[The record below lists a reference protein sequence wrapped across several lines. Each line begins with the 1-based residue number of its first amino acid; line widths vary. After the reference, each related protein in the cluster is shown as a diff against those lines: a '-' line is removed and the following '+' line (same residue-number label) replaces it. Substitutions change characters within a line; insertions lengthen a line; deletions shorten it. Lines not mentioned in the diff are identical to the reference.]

1 MTLQRK
7 GKQLTMEQLLADF
20 RTQGSHLYKVKSPS
34 KLLQRQFFLDSSNM
48 VLYYTGSRRKG
59 RKTDIPIAKIQEV
72 REGEKD
78 FSKKLN
84 GVDKEMCFG
93 LLLGGSHKVVYLMAS
108 HKELRDRWVRALR
121 YAVQMEQ
128 LAEQRNEFDKQVR
141 DVFNLADKNGD
152 NALDMDEIMKL
163 LKTLNADIKRKY
175 VQEMFERADTNK
187 TVGRGKPTLDREEFV
202 RFYNMLTR
210 RPELEEVFLKYS
222 RGKGYMVVR
231 DILAFL
237 KEGQRMLDVD
247 EEFCSGLVHHC
258 EPDSA
263 CKRQGKLTML
273 GFKNFLMS
281 EQQFLFNSEHSTV
294 YQDMTRPMTHYF
306 INSSH
311 NTYLA
316 EDQLRGPSRVEMY
329 ISALSKGCRCVELD
343 CWDGPDNEPIIYHG
357 YTLTSKIL
365 FKDVIKAVKEYGFKA
380 SPYPVILSLENHCSM
395 EQQSVMAQHMDRIL
409 GDMIWAP
416 DSELTATPTPESL
429 KYKVIIKGKRLPP
442 VKEGIDE
449 DEVSDEDEAA
459 ESKNQMDGSNNNN
472 NNNNNNKRRSA
483 IQEANKA
490 DKAHKKIKLSPALSQ
505 LTSMKSVGF
514 RTVDQAAASAGAF
527 AVFSLGESKVEKLIA
542 TSALGLNV
550 VTHKKLI
557 RTYPAG
563 SRTDSSNYNP
573 VPAWNH
579 GCQIVALN
587 FQTGGEPMQLNHGR
601 FRDNGG
607 AGYVLKPN
615 LLLADEMFGIVTGNM
630 DRNLCKVLALTIIS
644 GIQIPK
650 PNDSKKGEVIDPF
663 IKIEVHGAPSD
674 NAEYSSKVV
683 TNNGFNPRWYETC
696 TFTIRVPELALV
708 RFVVKDED
716 PGLDDFVAYYCL
728 PFSSM
733 REGYRHFPLYN
744 IHGHRI
750 SHSYIFVHVAISNI

>member
-1 MTLQRK
+1 MTEAERRGRAGRSYWAQWERSRRLPHAPNSLQARQR
-7 GKQLTMEQLLADF
+7 GPQLMDFLDARLVSIIHQQIYCWRLLEPDMLTSLTYTGYGLPMNMVEQLLADF

-84 GVDKEMCFG
+84 GVD
-93 LLLGGSHKVVYLMAS
+93 
-108 HKELRDRWVRALR
+108 
-121 YAVQMEQ
+121 
-128 LAEQRNEFDKQVR
+128 
-141 DVFNLADKNGD
+141 
-152 NALDMDEIMKL
+152 
-163 LKTLNADIKRKY
+163 
-175 VQEMFERADTNK
+175 RADTNK

-459 ESKNQMDGSNNNN
+459 ESKNQMD
-472 NNNNNNKRRSA
+472 
-483 IQEANKA
+483 
-490 DKAHKKIKLSPALSQ
+490 
-505 LTSMKSVGF
+505 
-514 RTVDQAAASAGAF
+514 AGAF

-733 REGYRHFPLYN
+733 REATFLYMWPFPTSEM
-744 IHGHRI
+744 GASI
-750 SHSYIFVHVAISNI
+750 SIGFSRVYWLLQEIKIAKLLAEAARNMNVLPVL